1 MDDRRA
7 QTLSRAA
14 AEAVLTVPG
23 VACLRPG
30 LRSLLRAPGALPLT
44 VHDPATPGGAVL
56 ITWGSGGTVTGLPID
71 VVVRAQHQAAR
82 TARAVRAVAAEAA
95 SAPPEAVRV
104 NVTGIV

>member
-1 MDDRRA
+1 MTDRRA
-7 QTLSRAA
+7 QTLTQAVA
-14 AEAVLTVPG
+14 DAVLAVPG

-30 LRSLLRAPGALPLT
+30 LRGLLRASGPDPRTPPGSAL
-44 VHDPATPGGAVL
+44 L
-56 ITWGSGGTVTGLPID
+56 ITWGPGGTVTALRVD

-82 TARAVRAVAAEAA
+82 TARAVRAAAAAAA